1 MEEEKE
7 KPNHEDHRIED
18 EEPERILP
26 SLLEVDLHEF
36 GFKDREVLSVGEL
49 RCEFECEWM
58 IARRKFKP
66 TPIYLD
72 LSLLVALFGEI
83 FFEFLLVVLLL
94 LLCDFCIWSLS
105 VDFLNLLKGCF
116 IERVQ

>member
-66 TPIYLD
+66 TPIY
-72 LSLLVALFGEI
+72 EI

-94 LLCDFCIWSLS
+94 LLFDFCIWSLS
-105 VDFLNLLKGCF
+105 VDFLNPLKGCF